1 MRILL
6 PALCAAL
13 IASPVMAQQFVLP
26 PSDAKV
32 DNIMPAKNALV
43 EQIAEWEDGGAIRI
57 VLGKGAEDAPKNASH
72 YEQRTFAWPTGEMR
86 VLHFRKGR
94 GPVLHQVTYETEMY
108 VLEGTAEVGVNGK
121 PVKVGPGDAVFMPS
135 GALRNPKPS
144 GDVVVLL
151 WNVGTTAKDPKAK
164 VIRGKDLKSAS
175 TASWVENGKSMN
187 ARTPEEIKK
196 APATAARWS
205 TKRYEFDGN
214 SIRVATF
221 AKSGRSSDGT
231 STSDALIYIAKGKL
245 GRQEGA
251 EKGVLQA
258 GDGLREATGLTGYWE
273 GLEDSVF
280 IASSAPFPSGF
291 APTKPMLK

>member
-1 MRILL
+1 MRFLV

-13 IASPVMAQQFVLP
+13 IASPVLAQQFVLP
-26 PSDAKV
+26 PSDANAK
-32 DNIMPAKNALV
+32 NIVPAKNALI
-43 EQIAEWEDGGAIRI
+43 EQFAEWQDGGAIRI
-57 VLGKGAEDAPKNASH
+57 AMGKAADEAPAGASH
-72 YEQRTFAWPTGEMR
+72 YEQKTFAWPTGTMR

-121 PVKVGPGDAVFMPS
+121 PVKLNAGDAVFMPS
-135 GALRNPKPS
+135 GELRNPKPS

-151 WNVGTTAKDPKAK
+151 WNVGTTSKDPKAK
-164 VIRGKDLKSAS
+164 VIRGKDLKSAPA
-175 TASWVENGKSMN
+175 ASWVENGKAMN

-221 AKSGRSSDGT
+221 AKSGT
-231 STSDALIYIAKGKL
+231 SGAGAGPMDALIYIAKGKL
-245 GRQEGA
+245 GRQEGP
-251 EKGVLQA
+251 EYGVLQA
-258 GDGLREATGLTGYWE
+258 GDGLREPAGQSGHWE
-273 GLEDSVF
+273 GHEDSIF

-291 APTKPMLK
+291 APTKPLK